1 MSTYSADYP
10 LRRHNTLA
18 LPAVAEFY
26 GEAGNLD
33 QLEAAR
39 RFAQERRLPLTV
51 LGEGSNVVLGERI
64 AGLVVRLVNADL
76 KVKPLDGRRV
86 RLTVGAG
93 HNWHRLVEHSLQQG
107 WFGLENLALIP
118 GTAGA
123 APIQN
128 IGAYG
133 VELERFLHGVQALEV
148 ATGERVR
155 FSAAECQ
162 LAYRDSIFKGRYRDR
177 FIIHAVELELST
189 VAAPVL
195 GYPAVREHLEQNLTR
210 EPEPRDVF
218 EAVCRIRREK
228 LPDPAVTPNAGS
240 FFKNPIVTA
249 DTARQLLRRYPD
261 MATFP
266 VSEDRTKLAA
276 AWLIDR
282 AGWKGVL
289 EGEVG
294 VHDRQALVLFNR
306 GAAGAGELLALARK
320 VAASVR
326 ERFGVELEMEPRCYG
341 CRF

>member
-1 MSTYSADYP
+1 MSPFFANHS

-26 GEAGNLD
+26 GEVSNRE

-39 RFAQERRLPLTV
+39 WFALEQGLPITA

-64 AGLVVRLVNADL
+64 AGLVVRLVNADIH
-76 KVKPLDGRRV
+76 VQPLDDQRV

-93 HNWHRLVEHSLQQG
+93 HNWHRLVEHSLRQG

-118 GTAGA
+118 GTVGA

-133 VELERFLHGVQALEV
+133 VELERFLHGVHAIEL
-148 ATGERVR
+148 ATGEAVWL
-155 FSAAECQ
+155 SAADCQ
-162 LAYRDSIFKGRYRDR
+162 LAYRDSVFKGRYRDR
-177 FIIHAVELELST
+177 FIIHAVDLELSS

-195 GYPAVREHLEQNLTR
+195 DYPALRENLDQHLSG
-210 EPEPRDVF
+210 EPDPRDVF

-228 LPDPAVTPNAGS
+228 LPDPTAIPNAGS
-240 FFKNPIVTA
+240 FFKNPIL
-249 DTARQLLRRYPD
+249 DFEEARTLLDKYPD
-261 MATFP
+261 LATFP
-266 VSEDRTKLAA
+266 ADEERLKLAA
-276 AWLIDR
+276 GWLIDR
-282 AGWKGVL
+282 AGWKGFSQ
-289 EGEVG
+289 GEVG

-306 GAAGAGELLALARK
+306 GKGDAEELLALARSI
-320 VAASVR
+320 VQSVR

-341 CRF
+341 CRL

>member
-18 LPAVAEFY
+18 LPARAEFY
-26 GEAGNLD
+26 GEIENLD

-133 VELERFLHGVQALEV
+133 VELERFLHGVHAVEV

-155 FSAAECQ
+155 FTAAECQ
-162 LAYRDSIFKGRYRDR
+162 LGYRDSVFKGRCRDR
-177 FIIHAVELELST
+177 FIIHAVELELSA

-195 GYPAVREHLEQNLTR
+195 DYPALREDLDRHLSR

-218 EAVCRIRREK
+218 EAVCRIRRDK
-228 LPDPAVTPNAGS
+228 LPDPAGTPNAGS
-240 FFKNPIVTA
+240 FFKNPIVSA
-249 DTARQLLRRYPD
+249 DAARRLLRRYPD
-261 MATFP
+261 LATFP
-266 VSEDRTKLAA
+266 AGEDRVKLAA

-282 AGWKGVL
+282 AGWKGVVR
-289 EGEVG
+289 GEVG
-294 VHDRQALVLFNR
+294 IHDRQALVLFNR
-306 GAAGAGELLALARK
+306 GQARAGELLALARDI
-320 VAASVR
+320 AASVR